1 MIGSV
6 KGDNPETNKSPGVR
20 DRGGKEAS
28 MNTLKKLHG
37 VWYANGKPF
46 KDLHEAVKAL
56 RR

>member
-1 MIGSV
+1 
-6 KGDNPETNKSPGVR
+6 
-20 DRGGKEAS
+20 